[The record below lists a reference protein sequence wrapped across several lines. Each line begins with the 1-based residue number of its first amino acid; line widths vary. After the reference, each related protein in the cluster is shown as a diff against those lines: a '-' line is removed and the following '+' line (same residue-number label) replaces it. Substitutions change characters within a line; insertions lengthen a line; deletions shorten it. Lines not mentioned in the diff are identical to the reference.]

1 MIPFPDHPG
10 RLVTCHKPCLRGNQL
25 HLSRCTFISGFTEL
39 YQWTCNGDIS
49 AICIHLAVLEIAMVV
64 IFIHEIIIKM
74 QHSKLTV
81 LVQEKHLFAWENSA
95 SWFSYVL
102 SWIRSICA
110 KNILLM
116 RREFSPILDLSMAL
130 LIRVPLSI
138 AWVSNQIKKSKIDIV
153 PHTICFPP

>member
-39 YQWTCNGDIS
+39 YQWTCNGDII

-95 SWFSYVL
+95 SWFSCKTEILTSCLGSDQSVRRTFCWWDVNFPQYL
-102 SWIRSICA
+102 TSLWRSWSVFLFP
-110 KNILLM
+110 LL
-116 RREFSPILDLSMAL
+116 EFPT
-130 LIRVPLSI
+130 
-138 AWVSNQIKKSKIDIV
+138 K
-153 PHTICFPP
+153 